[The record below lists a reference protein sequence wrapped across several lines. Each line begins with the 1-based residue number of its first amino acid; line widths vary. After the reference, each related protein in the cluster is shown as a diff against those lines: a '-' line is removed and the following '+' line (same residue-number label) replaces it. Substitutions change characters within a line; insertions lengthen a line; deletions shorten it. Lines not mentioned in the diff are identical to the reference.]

1 MPFHGGLHDTDTA
14 LMELQQSCCC
24 GEALQE
30 LPCTSREALVPGED
44 FVAVGNLWFD
54 RFSSERRKRRSSLH
68 PPSAGCRRLPPEASG
83 FRTGKDPAPRRGK
96 ELSCQSPRAE
106 RTNPSL
112 VFATNWKLGRV
123 GFASRSHRL
132 PPAAIPGRLLGWDL
146 SVCPGFPVLCVLLA
160 LLQSQRGSS
169 LCLGQGCEGGQVG
182 G

>member
-14 LMELQQSCCC
+14 LRELQQSCCC

-83 FRTGKDPAPRRGK
+83 FGTGNEGSSTTTRQRIIM
-96 ELSCQSPRAE
+96 SITQSRENKPFISVCHQLE
-106 RTNPSL
+106 VGT
-112 VFATNWKLGRV
+112 V

-132 PPAAIPGRLLGWDL
+132 PRPHPRAFAGLGSL
-146 SVCPGFPVLCVLLA
+146 SLPRISCSLR
-160 LLQSQRGSS
+160 SSGSS
-169 LCLGQGCEGGQVG
+169 PVSVWILLLPWPGL
-182 G
+182 